1 VFQSQAQKI
10 DRSKFVNYEAK
21 VLKFLGQKIGCP
33 NNLTFIYCVISF
45 FFHFGYDFMS
55 SYIC

>member
-1 VFQSQAQKI
+1 MQAQKI